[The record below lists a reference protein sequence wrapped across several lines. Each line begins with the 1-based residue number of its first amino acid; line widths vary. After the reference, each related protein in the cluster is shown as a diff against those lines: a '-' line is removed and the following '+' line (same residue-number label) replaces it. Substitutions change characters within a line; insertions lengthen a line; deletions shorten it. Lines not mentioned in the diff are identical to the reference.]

1 MGRDPGSHNVSLGAI
16 RPYIL
21 GESLF
26 ETKMHMATCRARPEP
41 WTAIPAQ
48 W

>member
-1 MGRDPGSHNVSLGAI
+1 MNETPEVRWMGKDPGNRNVSLGAI

-26 ETKMHMATCRARPEP
+26 
-41 WTAIPAQ
+41 
-48 W
+48 